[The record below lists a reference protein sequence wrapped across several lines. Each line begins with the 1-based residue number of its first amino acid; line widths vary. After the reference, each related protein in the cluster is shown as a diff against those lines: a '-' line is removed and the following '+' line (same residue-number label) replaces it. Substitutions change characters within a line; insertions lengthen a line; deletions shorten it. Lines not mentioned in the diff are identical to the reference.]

1 MTKEDR
7 YAHLGDGIEET
18 TDTSDAGAD
27 RDDETPDRAAEL
39 TVTLD
44 DGAEET
50 VLTFDREEVSAD
62 EIRAAIE
69 SASEGGDTED
79 GPTPLLSGDPRRLA
93 LELGTLGPRIALKSV
108 ESLVDG
114 LQVDRK
120 RDRD

>member
-18 TDTSDAGAD
+18 TDTADDGAD
-27 RDDETPDRAAEL
+27 PDEDTNEL

-44 DGAEET
+44 DGTEET
-50 VLTFDREEVSAD
+50 VLTFDPEEVSAD
-62 EIRAAIE
+62 DLRAAIE
-69 SASEGGDTED
+69 AASEGGDQD
-79 GPTPLLSGDPRRLA
+79 DADPLLSGDPGRLA

-114 LQVDRK
+114 LQVDRTRN
-120 RDRD
+120 RD